1 MASADHAGDDAE
13 RGARD
18 VRHDAIVQPLGCLY
32 MHVHSYIYCERL
44 RPRAHTYTSCTHARL
59 LRVCLLPSMLCVY
72 AACTQMEKQIR
83 QKTARTRAFSWFL
96 IQLIAAP
103 SRFQAGSQIMRSW
116 RSM

>member
-1 MASADHAGDDAE
+1 MSGSADHAGDDAE

-18 VRHDAIVQPLGCLY
+18 VRHDAIVQPLGRLH
-32 MHVHSYIYCERL
+32 MHVHACTHGHVEDCER
-44 RPRAHTYTSCTHARL
+44 PGPS
-59 LRVCLLPSMLCVY
+59 VCLLPRMLCVY